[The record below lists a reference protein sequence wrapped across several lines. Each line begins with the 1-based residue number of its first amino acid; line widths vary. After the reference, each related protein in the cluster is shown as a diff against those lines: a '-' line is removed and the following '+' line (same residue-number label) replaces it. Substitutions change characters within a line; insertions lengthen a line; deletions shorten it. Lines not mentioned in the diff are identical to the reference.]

1 MTIVIALLLFGII
14 ILIHEFGHFLFAK
27 LNGISVTE
35 FSLGMGPRLWSF
47 QKGET
52 RYSLKLL
59 PLGGSCA
66 MVGEDTAEEE
76 IPGSFNAASVWGR
89 ISVVAAGPIFNF
101 ILAFVLAVII
111 VGFVGYDPAEV
122 LEGDKNSAAAE
133 AGLQNGDIITEYDGY
148 HVDLAKDLYVYM
160 YLNDLKEGDTVTL
173 KVRRDGRTE
182 TISYTPDVSVR
193 YLLGFNRSD
202 ASSMTVESLI
212 DGMPLQEAGLQPGDT
227 ITAIN
232 GVEIADGEAY
242 DAYLAE
248 HPLSSES
255 VEITY
260 DRDGLDYTATITPK
274 EYRTPQLGFSYN
286 LGYTKTS
293 GLRILKYGA
302 LEIKYMIRTTLL
314 SLKELVTGQLGFQ
327 NLSGPVG
334 VVDAIGTTYE
344 ESKSEGTLM
353 LWMNM
358 LNMAVLLSANL
369 GVMKEDEVNII
380 VHGHDPSLSEMICE
394 YADDPEMIAYAKEMG
409 AKGINV
415 AGVCCTS
422 NEVAMRRGVP
432 MAGNFL
438 QQENVVLTGACEA
451 IVVDVQC
458 IFPALGPL
466 SKCFHTKFITTSPIA
481 QMPDAEFIRFNAE
494 TAGENAKAI
503 VKMAIDNFKNRKP
516 ELVHI
521 PQLKQKATVGYSV
534 EAIVKVLDG
543 VTNSQVDETGTTKP
557 LLECITSGVIRGAVA
572 MVGCNNPKI
581 RPDYAHIELM
591 KKCIANDIVVIAS
604 GCSAQAAA
612 KAGLMDKSAKDL
624 CGAGLKRVC
633 ELADIPPVLH
643 MGSCVDISRMMILAA
658 ELAKDAGLQINQLP
672 VVGCAPEWMSE
683 KAVSIGNYVV
693 GTGID
698 TFLGVDPYVSGSSE
712 MGELLTEG
720 TRKWTGAAYTVE
732 TDIEKLVDLM
742 IERIEEKRTALGI

>member
-1 MTIVIALLLFGII
+1 MKILIAII
-14 ILIHEFGHFLFAK
+14 IFSAIILFHEFGHFLFAK

-76 IPGSFNAASVWGR
+76 IPGSFNGASVWGR

-122 LEGDKNSAAAE
+122 LEVDKNSAAAE

-160 YLNDLKEGDTVTL
+160 YLNNLKEGDTVTL

-227 ITAIN
+227 ITEIN

-248 HPLSSES
+248 HPLSSEP

-293 GLRILKYGA
+293 GLQMLKYGA

-344 ESKSEGTLM
+344 ESKSEGALM

-369 GVMKEDEVNII
+369 GVMNLLPLPALDGGRLVFLII
-380 VHGHDPSLSEMICE
+380 
-394 YADDPEMIAYAKEMG
+394 
-409 AKGINV
+409 
-415 AGVCCTS
+415 
-422 NEVAMRRGVP
+422 
-432 MAGNFL
+432 
-438 QQENVVLTGACEA
+438 EA
-451 IVVDVQC
+451 IR
-458 IFPALGPL
+458 
-466 SKCFHTKFITTSPIA
+466 KKPI
-481 QMPDAEFIRFNAE
+481 
-494 TAGENAKAI
+494 
-503 VKMAIDNFKNRKP
+503 NR
-516 ELVHI
+516 E
-521 PQLKQKATVGYSV
+521 
-534 EAIVKVLDG
+534 
-543 VTNSQVDETGTTKP
+543 
-557 LLECITSGVIRGAVA
+557 
-572 MVGCNNPKI
+572 
-581 RPDYAHIELM
+581 IEGR
-591 KKCIANDIVVIAS
+591 IHF
-604 GCSAQAAA
+604 
-612 KAGLMDKSAKDL
+612 AGLMALMVLMVVVMYNDI
-624 CGAGLKRVC
+624 LK
-633 ELADIPPVLH
+633 I
-643 MGSCVDISRMMILAA
+643 
-658 ELAKDAGLQINQLP
+658 
-672 VVGCAPEWMSE
+672 
-683 KAVSIGNYVV
+683 
-693 GTGID
+693 
-698 TFLGVDPYVSGSSE
+698 F
-712 MGELLTEG
+712 
-720 TRKWTGAAYTVE
+720 
-732 TDIEKLVDLM
+732 
-742 IERIEEKRTALGI
+742 